1 MNFNKKLAVAVS
13 GAVLLMAGQ
22 FALAD
27 STTDIVDALVSKG
40 VLTEEE
46 GKLITKGH
54 KSKTDITPVVKTKD
68 NALSLE
74 TADGKSS
81 IQVNGRVHFDY
92 RSFDYPANNTSATA
106 VPTGSD
112 TFDMRRARIGVKGK
126 FGNYYSG
133 EIVINTVGAG
143 SGTASND
150 IIDVAY
156 LDVAWF
162 EKAKLR
168 FGQFKMPFSL
178 EQLTSSNNIDF
189 IERSFVDGSIPAKER
204 GAQVFGEP
212 MDGTTYALAVSTGL
226 KAAENT
232 QAGARELDNAHSD
245 VDFIGR
251 ATINFAEIVKNKD
264 MVAHVGLAFQAGD
277 QYKSVDAMGA
287 AQKPRSRS
295 DVTIFTPGTGTL
307 SNSFSNQVDRQRIG
321 LEGALASGPFKI
333 QGQYVDSKFDFQT
346 GVGVDQRPSIEAGY
360 IQALWTVTGE
370 THASRYKAGAFG
382 SFKPAKNF
390 DPDTMTGGAWEIGAR
405 YGFFDASDYRAV
417 ANTGATTNG
426 FFKANDM
433 TLGIKF
439 VANPNFR
446 IMADYMKTNFKDQI
460 GTGITIG
467 GHANQTDE
475 KAILVRTQLMF

>member
-81 IQVNGRVHFDY
+81 VQVNGRVHFDY

-106 VPTGSD
+106 APAGSD
-112 TFDMRRARIGVKGK
+112 TFDIRRARIGVKGK

-133 EIVINTVGAG
+133 EIVINAVGNGA
-143 SGTASND
+143 ND

-156 LDVAWF
+156 MDVAWF
-162 EKAKLR
+162 EKAKFR

-189 IERSFVDGSIPAKER
+189 IERSFVDGQIPAKER

-212 MDGTTYALAVSTGL
+212 MDGMTYALAAGTGL
-226 KAAENT
+226 KAAEQT
-232 QAGARELDNAHSD
+232 TAGARELDNAHSD

-277 QYKSVDAMGA
+277 QYRSTDAMGGS
-287 AQKPRSRS
+287 QKPRSRS
-295 DVTIFTPGTGTL
+295 DQTFFTMNTVTLGNTY
-307 SNSFSNQVDRQRIG
+307 SNNLDRQRIG

-333 QGQYVDSKFDFQT
+333 QGQYVDGKFDFQT
-346 GVGVDQRPSIEAGY
+346 AEGVDQRPSIETGY
-360 IQALWTVTGE
+360 IQALWTLTGE
-370 THASRYKAGAFG
+370 THASRYKAGVFG

-405 YGFFDASDYRAV
+405 YGFFDASDYRNIA
-417 ANTGATTNG
+417 AGRQSNG

-433 TLGIKF
+433 TFGIKF

-446 IMADYMKTNFKDQI
+446 IMADFMKTSFKDQI

>member
-92 RSFDYPANNTSATA
+92 RNYDHPANNTSQTA
-106 VPTGSD
+106 VAAGSD
-112 TFDMRRARIGVKGK
+112 SFDIRRARIGVKGK

-133 EIVINTVGAG
+133 EIVINTVGNGA
-143 SGTASND
+143 ND
-150 IIDVAY
+150 ILDVAY
-156 LDVAWF
+156 MDVAWF

-189 IERSFVDGSIPAKER
+189 IERSFVDGQIPAKER

-212 MDGTTYALAVSTGL
+212 REGMTYALAVGTGI

-232 QAGARELDNAHSD
+232 TAGARELDNAHSD
-245 VDFIGR
+245 LDFVGR

-264 MVAHVGLAFQAGD
+264 MVAHLGLAFQSGE
-277 QYKSVDAMGA
+277 QYRTTAAMGDS
-287 AQKPRSRS
+287 QKTRTRS
-295 DVTIFTPGTGTL
+295 DVTFFTMNTVTNGNTY
-307 SNSFSNQVDRQRIG
+307 SNQVDRQRLG
-321 LEGALASGPFKI
+321 YEGALASGPFKI
-333 QGQYVDSKFDFQT
+333 QGQYVDGKFDFQT
-346 GVGVDQRPSIEAGY
+346 AAGVDQRPSIETGY
-360 IQALWTVTGE
+360 IQALWTLTGE

-382 SFKPAKNF
+382 SFKPTKNF

-405 YGFFDASDYRAV
+405 YGFFDASDYRNVTGSAS
-417 ANTGATTNG
+417 NT

-446 IMADYMKTNFKDQI
+446 IMADFMKTDFKDQK
-460 GTGITIG
+460 GTGVTLG
-467 GHANQTDE
+467 GHANITDE
-475 KAILVRTQLMF
+475 KAIIVRTQLMF

>member
-27 STTDIVDALVSKG
+27 SATDIVDALVSKG

-92 RSFDYPANNTSATA
+92 RTFDYPANNTSATA
-106 VPTGSD
+106 VPAGSD
-112 TFDMRRARIGVKGK
+112 TFDMRRARIGVKGQFAK
-126 FGNYYSG
+126 YYTG
-133 EIVINTVGAG
+133 EIVINTVGNGA
-143 SGTASND
+143 ND
-150 IIDVAY
+150 IVDVAY
-156 LDVAWF
+156 IDVAWF
-162 EKAKLR
+162 QKAKLR

-189 IERSFVDGSIPAKER
+189 IERSFVDSQIPAKER

-212 MDGTTYALAVSTGL
+212 MDGMTYALAVGTGI

-232 QAGARELDNAHSD
+232 TAGARELDNAHAD
-245 VDFIGR
+245 LDFIGR

-277 QYKSVDAMGA
+277 QYRTTDAMGGS
-287 AQKPRSRS
+287 QKARSRS
-295 DVTIFTPGTGTL
+295 DVTFFTM
-307 SNSFSNQVDRQRIG
+307 NSSALGNTYSNQLDRQRIG

-333 QGQYVDSKFDFQT
+333 QGQYVDGKFDFQT
-346 GVGVDQRPSIEAGY
+346 GSSGVGVDQRPSIETGY
-360 IQALWTVTGE
+360 IQALWTLTGE

-382 SFKPAKNF
+382 SFKPTKNF

-405 YGFFDASDYRAV
+405 YGFFDASDYRNV
-417 ANTGATTNG
+417 TGAQSNG

-446 IMADYMKTNFKDQI
+446 IMADYMKTSFKDQI
-460 GTGITIG
+460 GTGVTVG

-475 KAILVRTQLMF
+475 KAIIVRTQVMF

>member
-1 MNFNKKLAVAVS
+1 MSFNKKLAVAVS

-27 STTDIVDALVSKG
+27 SATDIVDALVSKG

-92 RSFDYPANNTSATA
+92 RTFDYPANNTSATA
-106 VPTGSD
+106 VPAGSD

-133 EIVINTVGAG
+133 EIVINTVGNGA
-143 SGTASND
+143 ND

-156 LDVAWF
+156 MDVAWF
-162 EKAKLR
+162 EKAKFR

-189 IERSFVDGSIPAKER
+189 IERSFVDGNIPAKER

-212 MDGTTYALAVSTGL
+212 MDGMTYALAVGTGL
-226 KAAENT
+226 KAAEQT
-232 QAGARELDNAHSD
+232 TAGARELDNAHSD
-245 VDFIGR
+245 LDFVGR

-277 QYKSVDAMGA
+277 QYRSTDAMGGS
-287 AQKPRSRS
+287 QKSRSRS
-295 DVTIFTPGTGTL
+295 DVTFFTMNTVTNGNTY
-307 SNSFSNQVDRQRIG
+307 SNQVDRQRLG
-321 LEGALASGPFKI
+321 YEGALASGPFKI
-333 QGQYVDSKFDFQT
+333 QGQYVDGKFDFQT
-346 GVGVDQRPSIEAGY
+346 GAGIDQRPSIETGY
-360 IQALWTVTGE
+360 IQALWTLTGE

-382 SFKPAKNF
+382 SFKPTKNF

-405 YGFFDASDYRAV
+405 YGFFDASDYRNVTGSAS
-417 ANTGATTNG
+417 NT

-446 IMADYMKTNFKDQI
+446 IMADFMKTDFKDQK
-460 GTGITIG
+460 GTGVTLG
-467 GHANQTDE
+467 GHANITDE
-475 KAILVRTQLMF
+475 KAIIVRTQLMF

>member
-92 RSFDYPANNTSATA
+92 RTFDYPANNTSATA
-106 VPTGSD
+106 AAAGSD

-133 EIVINTVGAG
+133 EIVINTVGNTG
-143 SGTASND
+143 STTAD
-150 IIDVAY
+150 ILDVAY

-189 IERSFVDGSIPAKER
+189 IERSFVDGNIPAKER

-212 MDGTTYALAVSTGL
+212 MDGMTYALAVSTGL
-226 KAAENT
+226 KAAENST
-232 QAGARELDNAHSD
+232 TGSRELDNAHSD

-264 MVAHVGLAFQAGD
+264 MVAHLGLAFQSGD

-295 DVTIFTPGTGTL
+295 DVTIFTPGAGTL
-307 SNSFSNQVDRQRIG
+307 SNVFSNQVDRQRIG

-346 GVGVDQRPSIEAGY
+346 AVGVDQRPSIEAGY
-360 IQALWTVTGE
+360 IQALYTLTGE
-370 THASRYKAGAFG
+370 THASRYKAGVFG

-390 DPDTMTGGAWEIGAR
+390 DPETMTGGAWEIGAR
-405 YGFFDASDYRAV
+405 YGFFDASDYRGIS
-417 ANTGATTNG
+417 GATTNG

-433 TLGIKF
+433 TLGVKF

-446 IMADYMKTNFKDQI
+446 VMADYMKTTFKDQI
-460 GTGITIG
+460 GTGVTLG
-467 GHANQTDE
+467 GHANLSDE

>member
-27 STTDIVDALVSKG
+27 SATDIVDALVSKG

-92 RSFDYPANNTSATA
+92 RSFDYPANNTAASAA
-106 VPTGSD
+106 AIGAD
-112 TFDMRRARIGVKGK
+112 TFDIRRARIGVKGK

-133 EIVINTVGAG
+133 EIVINTVGG
-143 SGTASND
+143 VD
-150 IIDVAY
+150 IVDVAY
-156 LDVAWF
+156 MDVAWF

-189 IERSFVDGSIPAKER
+189 IERSFVDGQIPAKER

-212 MDGTTYALAVSTGL
+212 MDGMTYALAVGTGL
-226 KAAENT
+226 KAADGT
-232 QAGARELDNAHSD
+232 AAASARELDNAHAD
-245 VDFIGR
+245 LDFIGR

-277 QYKSVDAMGA
+277 QYRTTA
-287 AQKPRSRS
+287 AQGDNQKARSRS
-295 DVTIFTPGTGTL
+295 DAQFFTMNTVTLGNTW
-307 SNSFSNQVDRQRIG
+307 SNQLDRQRIG

-346 GVGVDQRPSIEAGY
+346 AASVDQRPSIEAGY
-360 IQALWTVTGE
+360 IQALWTLTGE
-370 THASRYKAGAFG
+370 THASRYKAGVFG

-405 YGFFDASDYRAV
+405 YGFLDASDYRNV
-417 ANTGATTNG
+417 TGAQSNG

-446 IMADYMKTNFKDQI
+446 IMADYMKTSFKDQV
-460 GTGITIG
+460 GTGLTVG
-467 GHANQTDE
+467 GHANLTDE
-475 KAILVRTQLMF
+475 KAIIVRTQLMF

>member
-54 KSKTDITPVVKTKD
+54 KSKTDVTPVVKTKD

-92 RSFDYPANNTSATA
+92 RSFDYPANNTSASA
-106 VPTGSD
+106 DIKGSD
-112 TFDMRRARIGVKGK
+112 TFDIRRARIGVKGK
-126 FGNYYSG
+126 FGKYYSG
-133 EIVINTVGAG
+133 EIVINTVGNG
-143 SGTASND
+143 NND
-150 IIDVAY
+150 IVDVAY

-162 EKAKLR
+162 EKAKFR

-212 MDGTTYALAVSTGL
+212 MDGMTYALAVGTGL

-232 QAGARELDNAHSD
+232 TAGARELDNAHD
-245 VDFIGR
+245 KVDFIGR

-277 QYKSVDAMGA
+277 QYRTADAQGGSQKSRA
-287 AQKPRSRS
+287 RS
-295 DVTIFTPGTGTL
+295 DVTFFTMNTVTL
-307 SNSFSNQVDRQRIG
+307 GNTYSNELDRQRIG

-346 GVGVDQRPSIEAGY
+346 AEGVDQRPSIETGY
-360 IQALWTVTGE
+360 VQALWTLTGE
-370 THASRYKAGAFG
+370 THASRYKAGVFG
-382 SFKPAKNF
+382 SFKPNKNF
-390 DPDTMTGGAWEIGAR
+390 DPNTMTGGAWEIGAR
-405 YGFFDASDYRAV
+405 YGFFDASDYRNV
-417 ANTGATTNG
+417 TQGRQSNG
-426 FFKANDM
+426 FFKANDL
-433 TLGIKF
+433 TLGVKF

-446 IMADYMKTNFKDQI
+446 IMADYMKTSFKDQI
-460 GTGITIG
+460 GTGVTVG

-475 KAILVRTQLMF
+475 RAIILRTQLMF

>member
-1 MNFNKKLAVAVS
+1 MNFNKKLAAAVS

-74 TADGKSS
+74 TADGNSS
-81 IQVNGRVHFDY
+81 IQVNGRMHFDY
-92 RSFDYPANNTSATA
+92 RSFDYPANNSTTA
-106 VPTGSD
+106 STTGAD
-112 TFDMRRARIGVKGK
+112 GFDMRRARIGVKGK
-126 FGNYYSG
+126 FAKYYSG
-133 EIVINTVGAG
+133 EIVINAVDN
-143 SGTASND
+143 GTKD
-150 IIDVAY
+150 ILDVAY

-162 EKAKLR
+162 DKAKFR

-189 IERSFVDGSIPAKER
+189 IERSFVDQQIPTKER

-212 MDGTTYALAVSTGL
+212 ADGLTYALAVSTGL
-226 KAAENT
+226 PASGKAAADAKET
-232 QAGARELDNAHSD
+232 SSETSR

-251 ATINFAEIVKNKD
+251 VTVNFAEIVKNKD
-264 MVAHVGLAFQAGD
+264 MVAHLGVAFTKGD
-277 QYKSVDAMGA
+277 QHGNAEGLRGA
-287 AQKPRSRS
+287 QAPRSRS
-295 DVTIFTPGTGTL
+295 GATFFTPVAPTSSVL
-307 SNSFSNQVDRQRIG
+307 YDDVIDRGQIG
-321 LEGALASGPFKI
+321 LEAVLASGPFKI
-333 QGQYVDSKFDFQT
+333 QGQYVDASFDYQT
-346 GVGVDQRPSIEAGY
+346 AVDTNQSPHITTSY
-360 IQALWTVTGE
+360 LQALWTLTGE

-390 DPDTMTGGAWEIGAR
+390 DPDTMTGGAWEIGLR
-405 YGFFDASDYRAV
+405 HGTFDASDFRNAGNTYT
-417 ANTGATTNG
+417 TGA
-426 FFKANDM
+426 FKARDY
-433 TLGIKF
+433 TLGVKF

-446 IMADYMKTNFKDQI
+446 IMADFMKTNFQDTI
-460 GTGITIG
+460 GTGVTVSG
-467 GHANQTDE
+467 YANITDE